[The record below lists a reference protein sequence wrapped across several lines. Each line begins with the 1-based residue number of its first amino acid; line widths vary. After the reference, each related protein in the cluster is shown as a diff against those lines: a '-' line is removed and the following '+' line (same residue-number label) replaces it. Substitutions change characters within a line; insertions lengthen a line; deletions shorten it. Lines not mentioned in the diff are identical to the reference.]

1 MSRPSLLAVSHGTSD
16 PRGAAAIALLVER
29 VAARLPDVRVCSAF
43 VDVQQPDA
51 ETALA
56 GLDGPVVVVPLL
68 LSRGFHVGVDLGRLA
83 RPGVRVTDPLGPDP
97 RLAAVLARRLAET
110 AASDVPV
117 VLGVAG
123 SRDPRSLPDAERT
136 ASLLARRL
144 RRPVTTAYLAARAPH
159 VDDALR
165 AHPGAVLATY
175 LLAPGYFF
183 DLARRLAEGHP
194 FSAPLLDGA
203 EPPTQLVDIVVD
215 RYRDAEARDLAPG
228 LRESASVA
236 TV

>member
-16 PRGAAAIALLVER
+16 PRSAAAIALLVER
-29 VAARLPDVRVCSAF
+29 VAARLPDVRVRSAF

-97 RLAAVLARRLAET
+97 RLAAVLARRLAE

-144 RRPVTTAYLAARAPH
+144 RRPVTTAYLAARAPR

-194 FSAPLLDGA
+194 VSAPLLDGA
-203 EPPTQLVDIVVD
+203 EPPTELVDIVVD

-228 LRESASVA
+228 LRESALVASV
-236 TV
+236 

>member
-1 MSRPSLLAVSHGTSD
+1 MSHPSLLAVSHGTSD

-29 VAARLPDVRVCSAF
+29 VAARLPDVRVRSAF

-56 GLDGPVVVVPLL
+56 GLDGSVVVVPLL

-97 RLAAVLARRLAET
+97 RLAAVLARRLAE

-144 RRPVTTAYLAARAPH
+144 RRPVTTAYLAARAPR

-194 FSAPLLDGA
+194 VSAPLLDGA
-203 EPPTQLVDIVVD
+203 EPPTELVDIVVD
-215 RYRDAEARDLAPG
+215 RYRDAEAQDLAPG
-228 LRESASVA
+228 LRESALVASV
-236 TV
+236 